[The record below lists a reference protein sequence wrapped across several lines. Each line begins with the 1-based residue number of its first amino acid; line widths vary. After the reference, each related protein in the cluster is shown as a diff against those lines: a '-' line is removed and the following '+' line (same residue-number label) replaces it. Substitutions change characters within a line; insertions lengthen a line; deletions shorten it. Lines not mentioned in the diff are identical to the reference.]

1 MRTYIFTPVER
12 KAIENFL
19 SGKIG
24 VSDPS
29 IRMILSRVRTFKDLA
44 FDVDLYQRVSLSLRK
59 SAKTISA

>member
-19 SGKIG
+19 AGKIR

-29 IRMILSRVRTFKDLA
+29 IRMILTRVRTFKDLVA
-44 FDVDLYQRVSLSLRK
+44 DVALYEKLSLRLRESPK
-59 SAKTISA
+59 ASST